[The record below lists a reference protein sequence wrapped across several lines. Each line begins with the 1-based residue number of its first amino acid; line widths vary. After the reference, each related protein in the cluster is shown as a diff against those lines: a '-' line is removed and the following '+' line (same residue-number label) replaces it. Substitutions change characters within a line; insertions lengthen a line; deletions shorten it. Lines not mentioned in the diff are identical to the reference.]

1 LILLALLLWACADTD
16 PYRRAE
22 PAMTRD
28 LTREEAARAFNDRWP
43 RQFKAVQTVTL
54 DFRVETRTLV
64 GYLVI
69 QRPDKFRLQG
79 MTEHGLN
86 LFDLVGDA
94 QGDHIV
100 SAVEEFNEGVLSD
113 VARDIRTVFLLEE
126 ATGLYDGSGGD
137 AGKIHWGEAVHIEPD
152 DEGTWVR
159 FRVRP
164 QHTDAWVVDDP
175 PLVDWY
181 EHHPIP
187 GRTPLRVNHYEWGD
201 RFGRALP
208 DIVVVRN
215 PGLRLG
221 GARYKL
227 TICTTQ
233 LDVRDEPWPDAVF
246 NVDGG

>member
-1 LILLALLLWACADTD
+1 MKPLPLILLALLLGACADTD

-28 LTREEAARAFNDRWP
+28 LTREEAARTFNDRWP
-43 RQFKAVQTVTL
+43 MQFKAVQTVTL

-94 QGDHIV
+94 RGDHIV
-100 SAVEEFNEGVLSD
+100 FAVEEFNEGVLSD

-126 ATGLYDGSGGD
+126 SASADESV
-137 AGKIHWGEAVHIEPD
+137 KIEPD
-152 DEGTWVR
+152 DEGTWVK
-159 FRVRP
+159 FRARP
-164 QHTDAWVVDDP
+164 QHTDAWLVGDP

-181 EHHPIP
+181 EHYPAP
-187 GRTPLRVNHYEWGD
+187 GRSPLRVNHYEWGD
-201 RFGRALP
+201 GRVLP
-208 DIVVVRN
+208 EIVVVRN

-227 TICTTQ
+227 TIRTTQ
-233 LDVRDEPWPDAVF
+233 LDVRDEPWPDSVF
-246 NVDGG
+246 NVDDE